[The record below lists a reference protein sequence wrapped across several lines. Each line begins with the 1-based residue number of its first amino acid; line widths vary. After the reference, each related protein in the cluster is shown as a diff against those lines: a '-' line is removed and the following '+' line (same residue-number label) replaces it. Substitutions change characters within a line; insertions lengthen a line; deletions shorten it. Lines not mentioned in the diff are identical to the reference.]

1 MIGVFVGDICSSVVG
16 RRLNSHDVGPSP
28 DSQVVSDCPRS
39 VGIRRQV
46 NASDWFGTTWR
57 PLLKPNIIGRPGQ
70 PTSVIQFSPAILR
83 LQGVRTSDVPLP
95 NKESWNPVDW
105 EKKTYRNSSGHFDL
119 TGNPE
124 LSIKTIVIQ
133 TNSTHRQTPLPTG

>member
-1 MIGVFVGDICSSVVG
+1 MFVGDICSSVVG

-28 DSQVVSDCPRS
+28 DSQVVSDRPRS

-57 PLLKPNIIGRPGQ
+57 PLQGPILDSQRQ
-70 PTSVIQFSPAILR
+70 PTSVVQFSPAILR
-83 LQGVRTSDVPLP
+83 LQGVRTSDAPLP

-105 EKKTYRNSSGHFDL
+105 GKNTYRNPSSHFDL

-124 LSIKTIVIQ
+124 LSIKAIVIQ